1 MRMLQSKKV
10 MANFV
15 GRRNNEVV
23 ASNPRNEEEA
33 PEARDRETV
42 EIFIEN
48 MQRESLVRF
57 SSKQVAAFTWNYSTK
72 LGAGAFGVVYKGEF
86 PNGVQLAVKVLKY
99 NNNVDKMMEVQ
110 FMAEVSTI
118 GRTHHR
124 NLVRL
129 YGFCFDA
136 RTKALV
142 YEYMEN
148 GSLDRLLFGNDHR
161 IEWEK
166 LYEIAVGAAKG
177 LEYLHHY
184 GHKRIIHHD
193 IKPCNVLLDS
203 NLCPKLADFGLAKL
217 SDLDSTHEN
226 LSRVGGTP
234 GYAAPEVWTTFPVTY
249 KCDVYSFGMMLFEI
263 IGRRRNLDSRLSESQ
278 EWFPRRVWDKF
289 DKGELEEILADKE
302 IEEKDLVKAK
312 TMCMVALFCVQY
324 IPEARPSMIDVVKML
339 EGGVQVTPPPN
350 PFQHWLASTVPP
362 YTQSSTSTTSDGTT
376 ENCTI
381 QFMIKHESEEVF
393 SAR

>member
-1 MRMLQSKKV
+1 MRMLQRKKV

-33 PEARDRETV
+33 PEAGDRETV

-203 NLCPKLADFGLAKL
+203 NLCPKLAELSCPTSIAHMKTCRVLGALQDMLPQRFGRHFQLLTK
-217 SDLDSTHEN
+217 
-226 LSRVGGTP
+226 
-234 GYAAPEVWTTFPVTY
+234 
-249 KCDVYSFGMMLFEI
+249 
-263 IGRRRNLDSRLSESQ
+263 
-278 EWFPRRVWDKF
+278 
-289 DKGELEEILADKE
+289 LEEILADKE
-302 IEEKDLVKAK
+302 IEGKDLVKAK

-350 PFQHWLASTVPP
+350 PFQYWLVSTVPP

-376 ENCTI
+376 ENCPI
-381 QFMIKHESEEVF
+381 QFMIKHEKEEVF